1 MKVIRHLVVAA
12 ALGVG
17 FASCAEAHVFVGVGF
32 AAPAVPIVPV
42 VAVAPVVP
50 VYAPQRVYYAP
61 PAPPVYGTSV
71 LVGYYG
77 HPWRPRYYGGWHGGY
92 GYGYWRR

>member
-17 FASCAEAHVFVGVGF
+17 LVSCAEAHVFVGVGV
-32 AAPAVPIVPV
+32 AVGAPAFPMV
-42 VAVAPVVP
+42 PVVP
-50 VYAPQRVYYAP
+50 VVPAYVPPPVYYAAP
-61 PAPPVYGTSV
+61 PPPPPVYTAPV
-71 LVGYYG
+71 VIGYYG
-77 HPWRPRYYGGWHGGY
+77 HPQYPRYYGGWGY

>member
-17 FASCAEAHVFVGVGF
+17 LVSCAEAHVFVGVGGGV
-32 AAPAVPIVPV
+32 PAFPV
-42 VAVAPVVP
+42 MPVVP
-50 VYAPQRVYYAP
+50 AYVPPSVYYAP
-61 PAPPVYGTSV
+61 PPPPPPVYTAPV
-71 LVGYYG
+71 VIGYSG
-77 HPWRPRYYGGWHGGY
+77 HPQYPRYDGGWGD

>member
-17 FASCAEAHVFVGVGF
+17 LVSCAEAHVFVGVGVGVG
-32 AAPAVPIVPV
+32 APAFPMVPV
-42 VAVAPVVP
+42 VPAYLPPPVYYAAPPPPPPVYTAPVVI
-50 VYAPQRVYYAP
+50 
-61 PAPPVYGTSV
+61 
-71 LVGYYG
+71 GYYG
-77 HPWRPRYYGGWHGGY
+77 HPQYPRYYGGWGY

>member
-17 FASCAEAHVFVGVGF
+17 LVSCAEAHVFVGVGVSV
-32 AAPAVPIVPV
+32 PAFPV
-42 VAVAPVVP
+42 MPVVP
-50 VYAPQRVYYAP
+50 AYVPSPVYYAP
-61 PAPPVYGTSV
+61 PPPPPPVYTAPV
-71 LVGYYG
+71 VIGYYG
-77 HPWRPRYYGGWHGGY
+77 HPRYPRYYGGWGY